1 MFELVY
7 FKIKGD
13 KMENGSRFILDLVLI
28 LVVTNIGGLLSAK
41 LKQPSVLGQ
50 ILAGLVIG
58 PAILNLVEPSN
69 FISDFAEIGVILLMF
84 MAGMETNINEMKK
97 SAGSSTVIALVGM
110 IVPFLLG
117 FLSIKLMFKHEGI
130 YQAVYSGVILTA
142 TSISITV
149 QTLRELGKLKD
160 KTGINIMG
168 AAIADDIGGIILLT
182 LVVGM
187 SDPTKGSNPL
197 IVILKIVVF
206 FVFIL
211 LAAKLIKRFMSKYS
225 NKLSNYITPSSIAL
239 ICCLIFAYL
248 AEMFDMAAII
258 GAYSA
263 GLIFSIIPNNRK
275 IELELN
281 TVCYMVFTPVFFAN
295 IGLAV
300 SFENIGLVILPTIV
314 ITIVAIVSKILGAG
328 IGAKLVKFTTRES
341 LQIGI
346 GMIPRGEVAIITA
359 NLGRNAGMIND
370 RIFTAIVIM
379 SIATTVVTP
388 ILLKKAYGI
397 NVIINKNIKEI
408 KSSNVSSKAN
418 VNVNVNTNAN
428 VNANT

>member
-1 MFELVY
+1 
-7 FKIKGD
+7 
-13 KMENGSRFILDLVLI
+13 MENGLRFILDLILI

-50 ILAGLVIG
+50 ILAGLFIG

-69 FISDFAEIGVILLMF
+69 FISNFAEIGVILLMF
-84 MAGMETNINEMKK
+84 MAGMETNVAEMKK

-110 IVPFLLG
+110 IVPFVLGLLT
-117 FLSIKLMFKHEGI
+117 IKLMFKNEGI

-160 KTGINIMG
+160 KTGVNIMG
-168 AAIADDIGGIILLT
+168 AAIADDIGGIVLLT
-182 LVVGM
+182 IVVGM

-206 FVFIL
+206 FIFIL
-211 LAAKLIKRFMSKYS
+211 FAAKLIKYFMSRYS

-239 ICCLIFAYL
+239 ICCLVFAYL
-248 AEMFDMAAII
+248 AEMFDIAAII

-281 TVCYMVFTPVFFAN
+281 TICYMVFTPVFFAN

-300 SFENIGLVILPTIV
+300 NFENIGSVILPTLV
-314 ITIVAIVSKILGAG
+314 ISAVAIVSKILGAG
-328 IGAKLVKFTTRES
+328 IGAKLVRFTAKES

-370 RIFTAIVIM
+370 KIFTAIVIM
-379 SIATTVVTP
+379 SIVTSVVTP

-397 NVIINKNIKEI
+397 KMMENVKEI
-408 KSSNVSSKAN
+408 KNSNSININQKTKPSNTN
-418 VNVNVNTNAN
+418 VNVNI
-428 VNANT
+428 

>member
-1 MFELVY
+1 
-7 FKIKGD
+7 
-13 KMENGSRFILDLVLI
+13 MENGSRFILDLILI

-50 ILAGLVIG
+50 ILAGLIIG
-58 PAILNLVEPSN
+58 PAVLNLVEPST
-69 FISDFAEIGVILLMF
+69 FISNFAEIGVILLMF
-84 MAGMETNINEMKK
+84 MAGMETNIIEMKK

-110 IVPFLLG
+110 IVPFVLG
-117 FLSIKLMFKHEGI
+117 FLTIKLMFSHEGI

-149 QTLRELGKLKD
+149 QTLRELGKLKE
-160 KTGINIMG
+160 KTGVNILG

-197 IVILKIVVF
+197 IIILKVVVF
-206 FVFIL
+206 FVLIFIS
-211 LAAKLIKRFMSKYS
+211 ARLIKHFMARYS
-225 NKLSNYITPSSIAL
+225 NRLSNYITPSSIAL
-239 ICCLIFAYL
+239 ICCLIFSYL
-248 AEMFDMAAII
+248 AEMFQIATII

-263 GLIFSIIPNNRK
+263 GLIFSIIPNNRR

-281 TVCYMVFTPVFFAN
+281 TICYLVFTPVFFAN

-300 SFENIGLVILPTIV
+300 SVENISSVILPSLV
-314 ITIVAIVSKILGAG
+314 ITIVAIISKVLGAG
-328 IGAKLVKFTTRES
+328 LGAKLVRFSTNES

-370 RIFTAIVIM
+370 NIFTAIIIM
-379 SIATTVVTP
+379 SIATTVITP
-388 ILLKKAYGI
+388 IMLKKSYGI
-397 NVIINKNIKEI
+397 KTITSKTTNEINNVNLNLKE
-408 KSSNVSSKAN
+408 SVKAN
-418 VNVNVNTNAN
+418 T
-428 VNANT
+428 

>member
-1 MFELVY
+1 
-7 FKIKGD
+7 
-13 KMENGSRFILDLVLI
+13 MENGSKFILDLILI
-28 LVVTNIGGLLSAK
+28 LGVTNIGGLLSAK

-50 ILAGLVIG
+50 ILAGLIIG
-58 PAILNLVEPSN
+58 PALLNLVEPSN
-69 FISDFAEIGVILLMF
+69 FISNFAEIGVILLMF
-84 MAGMETNINEMKK
+84 MAGMETNIMEMKK
-97 SAGSSTVIALVGM
+97 SAGSSTVIALAGM
-110 IVPFLLG
+110 IVPFALG
-117 FLSIKLMFKHEGI
+117 FLTIKLVFKNEGM

-160 KTGINIMG
+160 RTGVNIMG

-187 SDPTKGSNPL
+187 SDPVNGSSPL
-197 IVILKIVVF
+197 MVILKVIVF
-206 FVFIL
+206 FVIIL
-211 LAAKLIKRFMSKYS
+211 LSAKVIKQFMSKYS
-225 NKLSNYITPSSIAL
+225 SKLAYYITPSSIAL
-239 ICCLIFAYL
+239 ISCLIFAYL

-263 GLIFSIIPNNRK
+263 GLIFSIIPNSRK

-281 TVCYMVFTPVFFAN
+281 TICYVVFTPVFFAN
-295 IGLAV
+295 IGLGV
-300 SFENIGLVILPTIV
+300 SFENISSVIFPTIV
-314 ITIVAIVSKILGAG
+314 ITIVAIISKVLGAG
-328 IGAKLVKFTTRES
+328 LGAKLAKFTTRES

-379 SIATTVVTP
+379 SIVTSVVTP
-388 ILLKKAYGI
+388 ILLKKSYGVKVNTSKSENI
-397 NVIINKNIKEI
+397 NQ
-408 KSSNVSSKAN
+408 KAKTN
-418 VNVNVNTNAN
+418 VNVNKNAN
-428 VNANT
+428 VNANM

>member
-1 MFELVY
+1 
-7 FKIKGD
+7 
-13 KMENGSRFILDLVLI
+13 MENGSKFILDLILI
-28 LVVTNIGGLLSAK
+28 LGVTNIGGLLSAK

-50 ILAGLVIG
+50 ILAGLIIG
-58 PAILNLVEPSN
+58 PALLNLVEPNN
-69 FISDFAEIGVILLMF
+69 FISNFAEIGVILLMF
-84 MAGMETNINEMKK
+84 MAGMETNIIEMKK

-110 IVPFLLG
+110 IVPFALGLLT
-117 FLSIKLMFKHEGI
+117 IKLMFKNEGI

-160 KTGINIMG
+160 RTGVNIMG

-187 SDPTKGSNPL
+187 ADPIKGSNPL
-197 IVILKIVVF
+197 MVVLKVIVF
-206 FVFIL
+206 FVIIL
-211 LAAKLIKRFMSKYS
+211 LSAKVIKQFMSKYS
-225 NKLSNYITPSSIAL
+225 SKLAHYITPSSIAL
-239 ICCLIFAYL
+239 ISCLIFAYL

-281 TVCYMVFTPVFFAN
+281 TICYVVFTPVFFAN
-295 IGLAV
+295 IGLGV
-300 SFENIGLVILPTIV
+300 SFENISSVLLPTIV
-314 ITIVAIVSKILGAG
+314 ITIVAIISKVLGAG
-328 IGAKLVKFTTRES
+328 LGAKLVKFSTRES

-379 SIATTVVTP
+379 SIATSVVTP
-388 ILLKKAYGI
+388 ILLKKAYGVKAITSKKVTEGKNENI
-397 NVIINKNIKEI
+397 NQKVKTSVNKN
-408 KSSNVSSKAN
+408 A
-418 VNVNVNTNAN
+418 NAN
-428 VNANT
+428 M